1 MNQEIKELWIK
12 ALRSGKY
19 KQTTGKLK
27 SIEGSYCC
35 LGVLCDLYTEKT
47 GIGKWK
53 ENTYHT
59 RFDFDD
65 NNCNVEGLLPKNV
78 MLWANLDHSDPIL
91 KNGRYISFINDR
103 GATFEEISNFIET
116 DL

>member
-27 SIEGSYCC
+27 SIESAYCC
-35 LGVLCDLYTEKT
+35 LGVLCDIYIEKT

-53 ENTYHT
+53 ENTHHNS
-59 RFDFDD
+59 FDFDD
-65 NNCNVEGLLPKNV
+65 NNCNIEGLLPKNV
-78 MLWANLDHSDPIL
+78 MLWAELDRNDPIL
-91 KNGRYISFINDR
+91 KNGRYISHINDR
-103 GATFEEISNFIET
+103 GSTFEEISNLIET